1 MTPQE
6 KQVLDTA
13 LAIVATV
20 GPALGPNGAIIS
32 AAIAAGVQALT
43 SAGTGQD
50 VTDDQLQAV
59 FDQFNLNAADDLAA
73 QQAAGLKP

>member
-6 KQVLDTA
+6 KQALDTA

-32 AAIAAGVQALT
+32 AAITAGVQAL
-43 SAGTGQD
+43 SGAGGQD

-59 FDQFNLNAADDLAA
+59 FDQFSLNAADDLAA
-73 QQAAGLKP
+73 QAAARKL